1 MSRRGAEIAIALA
14 RASSTPLRVIYVS
27 TTRDKGT
34 RRNAAS
40 VSLFQEEAILKDAGA
55 LAARYDV
62 DVTTTIRA
70 GIAPEQA
77 ILREIDNSGVDPVVM
92 GVDRIQ
98 GDKLNFGGVAASVLK
113 NAKVSVLLISSGEAG
128 RGNP

>member
-1 MSRRGAEIAIALA
+1 
-14 RASSTPLRVIYVS
+14 
-27 TTRDKGT
+27 
-34 RRNAAS
+34 
-40 VSLFQEEAILKDAGA
+40 
-55 LAARYDV
+55 
-62 DVTTTIRA
+62 
-70 GIAPEQA
+70 
-77 ILREIDNSGVDPVVM
+77 M